1 MPRCSTCDAEILW
14 VQMETG
20 GRMPVD
26 AKAQKV
32 VIIDEPSRRG
42 RVVSAH
48 VSHFVTCPDA
58 DQHRRGR

>member
-1 MPRCSTCDAEILW
+1 
-14 VQMETG
+14 METG